1 MGYNVFVIKLLI
13 TNIMKKINKIF
24 LLTILAFG
32 ILNIFRSP
40 ALADGYTPYGPHI
53 PEDTGIADAVLFN
66 IVAVSAYV
74 SGLGFI
80 GVSKFLN
87 SKIA

>member
-1 MGYNVFVIKLLI
+1 MN
-13 TNIMKKINKIF
+13 KKINKIF

-32 ILNIFRSP
+32 IMNIFRSP
-40 ALADGYTPYGPHI
+40 VFADGYTPYGPHI

-74 SGLGFI
+74 TGLGFI

-87 SKIA
+87 NKID

>member
-1 MGYNVFVIKLLI
+1 
-13 TNIMKKINKIF
+13 MKKINKLF

-32 ILNIFRSP
+32 ILNILRSP
-40 ALADGYTPYGPHI
+40 VLADGYTPYGPHI

-66 IVAVSAYV
+66 IVAVSAYLT
-74 SGLGFI
+74 GLGFI

>member
-1 MGYNVFVIKLLI
+1 
-13 TNIMKKINKIF
+13 MKKINKIF
-24 LLTILAFG
+24 LLAILALG
-32 ILNIFRSP
+32 MLNIFRSSV
-40 ALADGYTPYGPHI
+40 LADGGSTPYGPHI

-66 IVAVSAYV
+66 IVAVSAYLT
-74 SGLGFI
+74 GLGFI

>member
-1 MGYNVFVIKLLI
+1 MNKLS
-13 TNIMKKINKIF
+13 

-32 ILNIFRSP
+32 ILTIFRSP
-40 ALADGYTPYGPHI
+40 VLADGNPYGPHI
-53 PEDTGIADAVLFN
+53 PEDTGLADAVLFN

-80 GVSKFLN
+80 GVSKFLSN
-87 SKIA
+87 RIV